1 MTDLSFHIKHCRF
14 LNKTHKQNRCKLH
27 MTLICLLT
35 YSAVCLVFFLY
46 LNLLFLVLQPLLST
60 EKTHFFIHSVSNFKQ
75 VFMCS
80 FWKCL
85 VFFCKLSCMP
95 LKKFALFEV

>member
-60 EKTHFFIHSVSNFKQ
+60 EKTHFFYTLCLKFQASVYVQFLE
-75 VFMCS
+75 M
-80 FWKCL
+80 
-85 VFFCKLSCMP
+85 SCV
-95 LKKFALFEV
+95 LLQA